1 MNCLITSHLF
11 NQAQPT
17 SNQPEWK
24 QQKQKYRH
32 VLWKITK
39 TAQTQSA
46 FKWINYLTNF
56 WKTTVCTAANFYDHK
71 GNIFSTFL
79 QFGYRWFDI
88 LSLGSCF
95 VLLWKNLHIK
105 LLIARTLLH
114 KDKCCYLAFNLLWH
128 TASAPFVIL
137 MKLLPS
143 SQQCLLPGSV
153 ASFCPGIFG
162 TYGVILRGYRQSD
175 KMAKG
180 RRQKNRQRETSWLME
195 GRTLWKKERKSK
207 RAS

>member
-1 MNCLITSHLF
+1 MIWHPELGELF
-11 NQAQPT
+11 CAALKKLAYQIAYCQN
-17 SNQPEWK
+17 SF
-24 QQKQKYRH
+24 
-32 VLWKITK
+32 
-39 TAQTQSA
+39 TA
-46 FKWINYLTNF
+46 
-56 WKTTVCTAANFYDHK
+56 
-71 GNIFSTFL
+71 
-79 QFGYRWFDI
+79 
-88 LSLGSCF
+88 
-95 VLLWKNLHIK
+95 
-105 LLIARTLLH
+105 
-114 KDKCCYLAFNLLWH
+114 DKCCYLAFNLLWH

-195 GRTLWKKERKSK
+195 GRTLWKKERKKKQEGLIETKCK
-207 RAS
+207 RQKKGKMFPGKDW